1 MSQRWSKH
9 GDAYRLEGQAL
20 RQFIGVLTGLGLA
33 LVIASGAASQAQ
45 QKPATGVTT
54 SATASVA
61 DETRRARLAAVKTW
75 GYQLR
80 QIVPSEIAASPYDLM
95 VVDYSND
102 RRFYMEWP
110 LPPADVAT
118 MQKRPAGTPG
128 DGRRIMLS
136 YLSVGEAED
145 YRNYWQWEWLEKPA
159 NRPSWL
165 GKENPEWEGN
175 YPVKFWESGWQ
186 ALMFGGPEKYL
197 DSIIRAGFDGVY
209 LDRVDVYGEWAKQNP
224 KAEANMITF
233 IERLSAYARR
243 LNPEFMIIIQNGE
256 ELVRHA
262 AVRKVID
269 GVAKESLFYGLNGP
283 DVANPESEVGFSL
296 GHLRTARKAG
306 GLVLLVEYAKS
317 DAARALITQRAKA
330 EGLPLLLTHRDL
342 GDGNQPEKPP
352 GSPTSPRGNN

>member
-1 MSQRWSKH
+1 MAV
-9 GDAYRLEGQAL
+9 GLYVAL
-20 RQFIGVLTGLGLA
+20 ALLTVNTGLA
-33 LVIASGAASQAQ
+33 QRKPASGAAS
-45 QKPATGVTT
+45 GTT
-54 SATASVA
+54 SAIAAVA

-80 QIVPSEIAASPYDLM
+80 QIAPAEIAASPYDLM

-110 LPPADVAT
+110 LPPTDVAT
-118 MQKRPAGTPG
+118 MQQRP
-128 DGRRIMLS
+128 DGRRRIMLS

-145 YRNYWQWEWLEKPA
+145 YRNYWQWEWLETPP

-186 ALMFGGPEKYL
+186 SIIFGGPEKYL

-209 LDRVDVYGEWAKQNP
+209 LDRVDVYGEWAKANP
-224 KAEANMITF
+224 NAETDMVKF

-256 ELVRHA
+256 ELIRHP

-269 GVAKESLFYGLNGP
+269 GVAKESPLYGLNGP
-283 DVANPESEVGFSL
+283 DVANPEPEIGFSL
-296 GHLRTARKAG
+296 GHLRTARKTG
-306 GLVLLVEYAKS
+306 GIVLLVEYAKT
-317 DAARALITQRAKA
+317 DAARAIITKRADA

-342 GDGNQPEKPP
+342 GDGTQPEKPA

>member
-1 MSQRWSKH
+1 V
-9 GDAYRLEGQAL
+9 
-20 RQFIGVLTGLGLA
+20 GVLAVLLSGLS
-33 LVIASGAASQAQ
+33 VQAQ
-45 QKPATGVTT
+45 RRVDKGAETTT
-54 SATASVA
+54 SAAASVS
-61 DETRRARLAAVKTW
+61 DETRRARLAAVKAW

-80 QIVPSEIAASPYDLM
+80 QIVPAEIAASPYDLV

-118 MQKRPAGTPG
+118 MQKRP
-128 DGRRIMLS
+128 DGRRRIMLS

-145 YRNYWQWEWLEKPA
+145 YRNYWQWEWLEAPA

-165 GKENPEWEGN
+165 GQENPEWEGN
-175 YPVKFWESGWQ
+175 YPVKFWEAGWQ
-186 ALMFGGPEKYL
+186 SMMFGGPEKYL

-209 LDRVDVYGEWAKQNP
+209 LDRVDVYGEWAKANP
-224 KAEANMITF
+224 KAEADMVKF
-233 IERLSAYARR
+233 IERLTTYARR
-243 LNPEFMIIIQNGE
+243 LNPEFIVIIQNGE

-269 GVAKESLFYGLNGP
+269 GVAKESLFYGLEGP
-283 DVANPESEVGFSL
+283 DVPNPEAETGFSL

-317 DAARALITQRAKA
+317 EAARADIAKRAAA

>member
-1 MSQRWSKH
+1 
-9 GDAYRLEGQAL
+9 LVT
-20 RQFIGVLTGLGLA
+20 IGLA
-33 LVIASGAASQAQ
+33 VSLAASAVLAQ
-45 QKPATGVTT
+45 RKQSAETTT

-61 DETRRARLAAVKTW
+61 EDTRRARLAAVKTW

-80 QIVPSEIAASPYDLM
+80 QITPTEIAASPYDLM
-95 VVDYSND
+95 VIDYSND

-110 LPPADVAT
+110 LPAADVAT
-118 MQKRPAGTPG
+118 MQARP
-128 DGRRIMLS
+128 DGRRRIMLS

-145 YRNYWQWEWLEKPA
+145 YRNYWQWEWLETAA

-175 YPVKFWESGWQ
+175 YPVKFWEPGWQ
-186 ALMFGGPEKYL
+186 SIMFGGPEKYL

-209 LDRVDVYGEWAKQNP
+209 LDRVDVYGEWAKANP
-224 KAEANMITF
+224 KAEADMIKF

-262 AVRKVID
+262 SVRRVID
-269 GVAKESLFYGLNGP
+269 GVAKESLFYGLEGP
-283 DVANPESEVGFSL
+283 DVPNPEPEIGFSL

-317 DAARALITQRAKA
+317 EAARADITKRASA

-342 GDGNQPEKPP
+342 GDSTQPEKPP

>member
-1 MSQRWSKH
+1 MDKGR
-9 GDAYRLEGQAL
+9 AL
-20 RQFIGVLTGLGLA
+20 QHIARALIGIFVAVLITSTGVL
-33 LVIASGAASQAQ
+33 AQ
-45 QKPATGVTT
+45 RKTATGPETTSVPTVTT
-54 SATASVA
+54 SVAS
-61 DETRRARLAAVKTW
+61 ETRRARLAAVKSW

-80 QIVPSEIAASPYDLM
+80 QIVPAEIAVSPYDLM
-95 VVDYSND
+95 VIDYSND

-110 LPPADVAT
+110 LPPADVAI
-118 MQKRPAGTPG
+118 MKARPDG
-128 DGRRIMLS
+128 GRRIMLS

-145 YRNYWQWEWLEKPA
+145 YRNYWQWEWLEAPT

-175 YPVKFWESGWQ
+175 YPVKFWEPGWQ
-186 ALMFGGPEKYL
+186 AMMFGGPEKYL

-209 LDRVDVYGEWAKQNP
+209 LDRVDVYGEWAKVNP
-224 KAEANMITF
+224 KAELEMIKF
-233 IERLSAYARR
+233 IERLTAYARR
-243 LNPEFMIIIQNGE
+243 LNPEFIIIIQNGE

-283 DVANPESEVGFSL
+283 DVANPEPEIDYSL

-317 DAARALITQRAKA
+317 EAARVAITKRANS
-330 EGLPLLLTHRDL
+330 EGLPVLITHRDL

>member
-1 MSQRWSKH
+1 LVSGPSALAQRK
-9 GDAYRLEGQAL
+9 
-20 RQFIGVLTGLGLA
+20 
-33 LVIASGAASQAQ
+33 SG
-45 QKPATGVTT
+45 TETTT
-54 SATASVA
+54 SAIASVS
-61 DETRRARLAAVKTW
+61 DETRRGRLAAVKTW

-80 QIVPSEIAASPYDLM
+80 QIVPAEIAASPYDLM

-118 MQKRPAGTPG
+118 MQKRPDG
-128 DGRRIMLS
+128 GRRIMLS
-136 YLSVGEAED
+136 YMSVGEAED
-145 YRNYWQWEWLEKPA
+145 YRNYWQWEWLEAPA

-165 GKENPEWEGN
+165 GQENPEWEGN
-175 YPVKFWESGWQ
+175 YPVKFWETGWQ
-186 ALMFGGPEKYL
+186 SMMFGGPEKYL

-209 LDRVDVYGEWAKQNP
+209 LDRVDVYGEWAKANP
-224 KAEANMITF
+224 KAEADMVKF

-262 AVRKVID
+262 AVRKAID
-269 GVAKESLFYGLNGP
+269 GVAKESLFYGLEGP
-283 DVANPESEVGFSL
+283 DVPNPEPEIGFSL

-306 GLVLLVEYAKS
+306 AMVLLVEYAKS
-317 DAARALITQRAKA
+317 EGARADITKRAAA